1 MKTIRVL
8 LVDDHTIVRR
18 GLAGLLRSEDDLEII
33 GETGDGESAVA
44 LTGEL
49 RPDVVIMDIGLPGM
63 DGIEA
68 TRIIHREFPDVRVIG
83 FSMFRKSEQEKA
95 MREAGVAAY
104 VEKSAPADAV
114 IEAIRTCVH

>member
-1 MKTIRVL
+1 M
-8 LVDDHTIVRR
+8 
-18 GLAGLLRSEDDLEII
+18 LRSEDDLEII
-33 GETGDGESAVA
+33 GEAGDGESAVA

-114 IEAIRTCVH
+114 IEAIRNCVH